1 MDITVKQRDYGFDNI
16 KFILIILVVFGHI
29 IEEIS
34 LDGFWGL
41 CRALIYSFHMPA
53 FVFASGYFA
62 SKSSKNTSDSVITCL
77 IPYFIFNT
85 AFLLLVSHGRQ
96 IDPFEP
102 KYAFWFLLSLFFWR
116 VAAKPLSDVKGIIV
130 LSFIFALIAGGY
142 NQFSTFLSLSR
153 TVCFLPFFMIGYKT
167 SEETIGKL
175 RSINKIIPS
184 LLLIISLGIT
194 AFLNIRQIM
203 PIGIYTMSDSY
214 GAAKQTFIS
223 GAVFRAAVY
232 LMACAIIFALVC
244 LIPNRE
250 FRLSKLGSRT
260 ICIYI
265 FSSFI
270 IKTVFNIID
279 RFDLQIPENIFV
291 QAAFS
296 VMLTAAIISVTGNRW
311 ICKSYN
317 YIFDKIRK
325 LMIR

>member
-1 MDITVKQRDYGFDNI
+1 MNVAVKKRDYGFDNI
-16 KFILIILVVFGHI
+16 KLILIVLVVFGHI

-34 LDGFWGL
+34 IDGFWGL

-62 SKSSKNTSDSVITCL
+62 SKSSKTTSDSVVTCL

-85 AFLLLVSHGRQ
+85 AFLLMVSHGRQ

-116 VAAKPLSDVKGIIV
+116 VAAKPLSEVKGIIAV
-130 LSFIFALIAGGY
+130 LFIFGLIAGVFD
-142 NQFSTFLSLSR
+142 QFSTFLSLSR

-167 SEETIGKL
+167 NEETISKL
-175 RSINKIIPS
+175 RSINKIIPT
-184 LLLIISLGIT
+184 LLLIISFGIT
-194 AFLNIRQIM
+194 AFLNIKQIM
-203 PIGIYTMSDSY
+203 PIRLYTMSDSY
-214 GAAKQTFIS
+214 GAAELTLIQGALFRSALYLIS
-223 GAVFRAAVY
+223 
-232 LMACAIIFALVC
+232 CTIIVALVC

-250 FRLSKLGSRT
+250 FRITKLGSRT

-270 IKTVFNIID
+270 IKAVFNIIN
-279 RFDLQIPENIFV
+279 RFDLQIFENIFV

-296 VMLTAAIISVTGNRW
+296 VILTAAIIAVTGNRL
-311 ICKSYN
+311 IYKSYN
-317 YIFDKIRK
+317 YIFDKLRK
-325 LMIR
+325 LIIR